1 MDNNDTVK
9 TTVGIADD
17 ANADTVSINDNG
29 EVQPKEP
36 TASIPPE
43 SRVAETPFG
52 RIEITEQHETIGIPA
67 VEPEVIAIK
76 KEADHIKANV
86 PEGTVIETT
95 AEPVNNVREYVT
107 EEEARSFRSLF
118 KRNLKSYK
126 SKPKDMTNKQW
137 LEEMFKRELPELSA
151 QQAAA
156 DANEIVDAIKVYD
169 ESYASV
175 NEAAKNGISKEQW
188 LADRIQESSVGMSV
202 NEYGRHLQT
211 VDDILYQKNMEIDE
225 ALRRHADGNVMM
237 SPNLDGNIAEHML
250 AKTTEANAQLQGK
263 NIRVDV
269 LGSHNANSV
278 DIRILNMDTGKYQ
291 NYQAKFGKDA
301 KATIE
306 LIERGNYNN
315 QRIIVPSDQ
324 LKEVQAYFKAK
335 GSNKTITDRIEM
347 DGVKGK
353 PFTKDDV
360 KKLQHQAQQDG
371 LMPSMDYSHYNTK
384 DLAMSIGKNA
394 GVMALQSMA
403 IVTGYNVVSKL
414 FKGESVDKDEIVEVA
429 IKTGVDTGI
438 KTVTAGTLQVAIRK
452 GILKFIPKATSAGI
466 IANIACVGIENVKI
480 FSKVISGEL
489 SLSKGMDQMGRAT
502 VSMAG
507 GLYGAAK
514 GAAIGVSATAWIP
527 VVGPVLGVATGLVGG
542 MIGYFAGSKVGDAVY
557 SCAKKVA
564 SAAKTVAKAAVN
576 GLKKVGSAVVNGV
589 KSVFRG
595 IASLFGF

>member
-1 MDNNDTVK
+1 MEEKKVIKTTVGTGDDVNTDGRIMPRSDPTIVQKETTPVMPLQPEPPIVK
-9 TTVGIADD
+9 TTVGTADD
-17 ANADTVSINDNG
+17 VNTDGRIISEVNTTIVESETAAVLPPSAEPHVVKTTVGKTD
-29 EVQPKEP
+29 EVQ
-36 TASIPPE
+36 
-43 SRVAETPFG
+43 
-52 RIEITEQHETIGIPA
+52 
-67 VEPEVIAIK
+67 
-76 KEADHIKANV
+76 
-86 PEGTVIETT
+86 
-95 AEPVNNVREYVT
+95 EYVT
-107 EEEARSFRSLF
+107 VEEARSFRAIF
-118 KRNLKSYK
+118 KRNLRSYK
-126 SKPKDMTNKQW
+126 AKPKEMTNAQW
-137 LEEMFKRELPELSA
+137 LEEMFRRELPEMSA
-151 QQAAA
+151 QQASA
-156 DANEIVDAIKVYD
+156 DAKEIVDAIKVYD
-169 ESYASV
+169 DSLASV

-202 NEYGRHLQT
+202 NDYGRHLQT

-225 ALRRHADGNVMM
+225 ALRRSADGNVMM
-237 SPNLDGNIAEHML
+237 SPNLDGNIAEQMI
-250 AKTTEANAQLQGK
+250 AKTTEANAQLMGK
-263 NIRVDV
+263 DIRVDV
-269 LGSHNANSV
+269 LQSHNKNSV
-278 DIRILNMDTGKYQ
+278 DIRVLNTSTGKYQ
-291 NYQAKFGKDA
+291 NYQVKFGKDA

-324 LKEVQAYFKAK
+324 LEEIQEYFKAK
-335 GSNKTITDRIEM
+335 GSNKTITDHIEM

-353 PFTKDDV
+353 SFTKDDV
-360 KKLQHQAQQDG
+360 KKYQEQAQQDG

-414 FKGESVDKDEIVEVA
+414 FKGEPVDKDEMVEIA
-429 IKTGVDTGI
+429 LKTGVDTGI

-452 GILKFIPKATSAGI
+452 GILRFIPKSTPAGI

-480 FSKVISGEL
+480 FSKIISGEL

-514 GAAIGVSATAWIP
+514 GAAIGASATAWIP

-576 GLKKVGSAVVNGV
+576 GLKKVGSAVVSGI
-589 KSVFRG
+589 KSFGRS
-595 IASLFGF
+595 IASIFGF